1 MTIRGHVQTA
11 ERITDSRNVLIGNA
25 DAHRKTAVTVG
36 ILFIIGT
43 VAGILSG
50 LVTLPLLEDA
60 DYLSRVATNESQ
72 IVLGAVMVLV
82 MGFPLAMIP
91 VIMFPIFKRYSELLA
106 LGAVVFRGVLEA
118 VTYIILALGLLLLI
132 PLSREFV
139 NADNPTASYFQ
150 SLGVLLTELSYWTNH
165 ILAIVFT
172 IGAGMLNWL
181 FFKTKLIPNWL
192 ALWGLVGAIL
202 YFVAPI
208 VNMFDPQHLPL
219 SLGVKWG
226 YLMIPLAIQEMVF
239 ALWLIAKGFNPPAIS
254 AQVEIKNSAEK
265 QTS

>member
-1 MTIRGHVQTA
+1 MTTREHVHAA
-11 ERITDSRNVLIGNA
+11 ERVTYSSNVSTAGMNT
-25 DAHRKTAVTVG
+25 HRKTAVTVG

-43 VAGILSG
+43 VAGVLSG
-50 LVTLPLLEDA
+50 LVTLPILEEA
-60 DYLSRVATNESQ
+60 DYLSRVAANESQ
-72 IVLGAVMVLV
+72 IVLGAVLVLV

-91 VIMFPIFKRYSELLA
+91 VVMFPIFKKYSELLA

-132 PLSREFV
+132 PLSQEFV
-139 NADNPTASYFQ
+139 NAGGPTASYFQ

-172 IGAGMLNWL
+172 IGAAMLYWL
-181 FFKTKLIPNWL
+181 FFKTKLVPSWL
-192 ALWGLVGAIL
+192 SLWGFVGAL
-202 YFVAPI
+202 MYFAAPVA
-208 VNMFDPQHLPL
+208 NMLDAQHLPL

-239 ALWLIAKGFNPPAIS
+239 ALWLIVKGFNPLAT
-254 AQVEIKNSAEK
+254 VFEAEK
-265 QTS
+265 